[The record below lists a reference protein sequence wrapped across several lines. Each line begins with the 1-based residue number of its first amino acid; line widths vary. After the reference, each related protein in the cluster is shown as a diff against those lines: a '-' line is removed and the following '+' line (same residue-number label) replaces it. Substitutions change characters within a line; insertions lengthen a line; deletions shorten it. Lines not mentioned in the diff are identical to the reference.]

1 MATTKYTD
9 RTQLS
14 PREAE
19 IAALKSQG
27 LSNEQIAEKLR
38 LKEGT
43 VAHHLY
49 SINLRK
55 RGEKY
60 NEQDTKNTFSV

>member
-1 MATTKYTD
+1 MSTTKYAD
-9 RTQLS
+9 RTRLT

-19 IAALKSQG
+19 IYALKSQG
-27 LSNEQIAEKLR
+27 FSKEQIAEQLH

-55 RGEKY
+55 RGEAY
-60 NEQDTKNTFSV
+60 NDRIAMQNIH

>member
-1 MATTKYTD
+1 MSTTKYTD

-19 IAALKSQG
+19 TQALKSQG
-27 LSNEQIAEKLR
+27 LSNQQIAEKLG

-49 SINLRK
+49 SIGLRK
-55 RGEKY
+55 RGVEY
-60 NEQDTKNTFSV
+60 HDRTAIQDVH

>member
-1 MATTKYTD
+1 MSTTKYTD

-19 IAALKSQG
+19 IAALKYQG
-27 LSNEQIAEKLR
+27 LSNEQITGKLR

-49 SINLRK
+49 SIGLRK
-55 RGEKY
+55 RGTEY
-60 NEQDTKNTFSV
+60 NDRTAIQSVH